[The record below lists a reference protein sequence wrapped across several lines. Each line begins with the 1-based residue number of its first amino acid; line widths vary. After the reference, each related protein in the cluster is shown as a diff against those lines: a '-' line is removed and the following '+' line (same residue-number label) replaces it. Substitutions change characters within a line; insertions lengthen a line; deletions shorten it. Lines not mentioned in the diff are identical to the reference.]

1 MNTGEIQR
9 VGLFRSLMDI
19 DEISDRLEIEQLM
32 VKYVDAIDE
41 KNWELL
47 DDVFTDDA
55 FLDYES
61 SGGPDGKG
69 DYKTV
74 KTWLQDNLAM
84 FPMTQHMIGKTSVDY
99 HGDSANCRTIF
110 YNPMGVPVN
119 SDGIYDPNGDGLHIF
134 IVGGWYND
142 ICVKTIDGW
151 KIKEK
156 VEEQAYVQGSFPPF
170 K

>member
-1 MNTGEIQR
+1 MNIE
-9 VGLFRSLMDI
+9 
-19 DEISDRLEIEQLM
+19 EISDHLEIERLM
-32 VKYVDAIDE
+32 VKYVDAIDT
-41 KNWELL
+41 KSWELL
-47 DDVFTDDA
+47 DEVFTSDA

-69 DYKTV
+69 DYQTV
-74 KTWLQDNLAM
+74 KKWLQENLAM
-84 FPMTQHMIGKTSVDY
+84 FPMTQHMIGKTSIDY

-119 SDGIYDPNGDGLHIF
+119 ADGIFDPSGDGLHIF

-142 ICVKTIDGW
+142 FCIKTDDGW